1 MSDPKQPIGKKRET
15 LLHDVLIPVE
25 GWTPAEFR
33 DAVGVHA
40 EALRATFNADNK
52 MAVQSYA
59 KFLQRMVRDGRLHK
73 AGRKY
78 VRHHAGSPP
87 CNLVG
92 VSDGECSSQVPQIQ
106 VPPMLIGGTS
116 FHTNVCAVEALSDHS
131 PESNPQPPPPP
142 ALPPSPPRDRHSPV
156 VHSAVSLVS
165 PSAKKRSAAGSSSPA
180 SSPPDSAGGG
190 GARSTVASSSVS
202 LPDLKRVKGGGKRIK
217 RAKKAKPIPSR
228 ASKCSRAVAAW
239 PGGLAPRSVSKYAL
253 IVKR

>member
-15 LLHDVLIPVE
+15 LLHHLMIPVA

-78 VRHHAGSPP
+78 VRHAGSRPS
-87 CNLVG
+87 CDSVG
-92 VSDGECSSQVPQIQ
+92 VSDGERRSSQVLQT
-106 VPPMLIGGTS
+106 LIGGTS
-116 FHTNVCAVEALSDHS
+116 LHTNVSAVAALPDRS
-131 PESNPQPPPPP
+131 PESTPHPQ
-142 ALPPSPPRDRHSPV
+142 V
-156 VHSAVSLVS
+156 VHSGVSSSLVS
-165 PSAKKRSAAGSSSPA
+165 PSLKKRSASDSSSSP
-180 SSPPDSAGGG
+180 PGSAGGVVEG
-190 GARSTVASSSVS
+190 SSVASSSVPS
-202 LPDLKRVKGGGKRIK
+202 GDLKRAKGGAKRIKRAK
-217 RAKKAKPIPSR
+217 RAKKAKPVPSR
-228 ASKCSRAVAAW
+228 AVAAAW